1 MKSNT
6 IINFPKTSKRKG
18 RNHKSYLFQEEN
30 HKTISSIKSPPTTS
44 RIMNQSPIL
53 SFPLNFDD
61 NDNKY
66 PSTLFSTSTR
76 FYDPLYIKTNKYLK
90 NILPYNTIKKISKQD
105 YNNNNKKKKM
115 SKSLFNKR
123 ILISRTIENKI
134 NESNKNKKL
143 KKINILDFGNNL
155 KLYDDKEKKYKE
167 KSILEKRKKQLDEI
181 YYDYDKNNQ
190 NQIMNSFSGNSANLL
205 KNKVCFVK
213 GIIDYLYPKLIL
225 KRMDFIKELKEN
237 RYKEN
242 KIKSNK
248 PVIDNYFAV
257 KHRNPEQ
264 NAAISKYLYG
274 MDIDII
280 RPRGYF
286 FEPKKTLINKCRVS
300 KLTNEY
306 DYI

>member
-1 MKSNT
+1 MKS
-6 IINFPKTSKRKG
+6 IINLPQTSKRKG
-18 RNHKSYLFQEEN
+18 RNPKLSLFLEEN

-53 SFPLNFDD
+53 TFPLKIDD
-61 NDNKY
+61 NDSIFT
-66 PSTLFSTSTR
+66 STLFSTSTR
-76 FYDPLYIKTNKYLK
+76 FYDPRSLKSNKYLK
-90 NILPYNTIKKISKQD
+90 HIIPYNIIKKISNQD
-105 YNNNNKKKKM
+105 YNNNYKKKRI
-115 SKSLFNKR
+115 SKSLYNKR

-134 NESNKNKKL
+134 NESQKNKKL

-155 KLYDDKEKKYKE
+155 KLYDEIEKKFKE

-181 YYDYDKNNQ
+181 YFDYDKNNQ

-225 KRMDFIKELKEN
+225 KRMDFIKELKDKH
-237 RYKEN
+237 YKEN
-242 KIKSNK
+242 KTKSNK
-248 PVIDNYFAV
+248 PVLDNYYFAI

-264 NAAISKYLYG
+264 NAAMSKYLYG

-306 DYI
+306 DFI

>member
-1 MKSNT
+1 MKS
-6 IINFPKTSKRKG
+6 IINLPQTSKRKG
-18 RNHKSYLFQEEN
+18 RNPKLSLFLEEN

-53 SFPLNFDD
+53 TFPLKIDD
-61 NDNKY
+61 NDSNFT
-66 PSTLFSTSTR
+66 STLFSTSTR
-76 FYDPLYIKTNKYLK
+76 FYDPRSLKSNKYLK
-90 NILPYNTIKKISKQD
+90 HIIPYNIIKKISNQD
-105 YNNNNKKKKM
+105 YNNNYKKKRI
-115 SKSLFNKR
+115 SKSLYNKR

-134 NESNKNKKL
+134 NESQKNKKL

-155 KLYDDKEKKYKE
+155 KLYDEIEKKFKE

-181 YYDYDKNNQ
+181 YFDYDKNNQ

-225 KRMDFIKELKEN
+225 KRMDFIKELKDKH
-237 RYKEN
+237 YKEN
-242 KIKSNK
+242 KTKSNK
-248 PVIDNYFAV
+248 PVLDNYYFAI

-264 NAAISKYLYG
+264 NAAMSKYLYG

-306 DYI
+306 DFI